1 MLGVSLGLVGERR
14 VKRKFD
20 VRLGLLQLEYL
31 AVYDTGAILRYWLQC
46 TDDKITATE
55 KYEIMT
61 RRNSLQTML
70 GRYIEK
76 RRLMKFRQ
84 LGKLYGRD
92 QLPAQ
97 IGPLYRP
104 LLTLSFVKNKQRKLW
119 SGAQLMYL
127 AAEDLADPHH
137 PCKYD
142 LRGIGVLHQY
152 IRDYLAQHDVARLI
166 PANDA
171 TVLPLKV
178 PPPSLDV
185 CDAAAPR
192 TAPPRADDDA
202 AREVERTA
210 GAADKAAAVPS
221 EAGAADNAPRA
232 EAGAA
237 DNAPRAEAG
246 AASEAPAAGPSSAAA
261 SQPRGCGL
269 WSAPLFRRFRRRP
282 GSAGRHRPLRLTWR
296 RGLVTV
302 TAALVVVTAFNGAHN
317 DTWGR
322 RVRTWWQLPFG
333 AMPRPI
339 NDQDFDAL
347 DELSLYVWRESR
359 RASNSL
365 EALYEIAK
373 PLTDCRWLSDQ
384 SRARLI
390 LCHAALMRGRFEDAL
405 AEAEKVAP
413 MFPRMQTPMPNNQ
426 RLLFLYRANAYLNTD
441 RLAAAQRALAHA
453 RQTEGAYKH
462 TAMMD
467 HLESY
472 LLYLDGRPD
481 VAVTVLRRGL
491 RSAEGEVAAG
501 MCNTLSLF
509 LALEGD
515 LTESAAVRLE
525 ARLILREMP
534 NDFETARNLLS
545 EALWTLKRRA
555 SDLQPEILE
564 AHARRLGLAT
574 EWRLL
579 APHCYPNTQG
589 DHDEPNPGYEREPL
603 P

>member
-1 MLGVSLGLVGERR
+1 M
-14 VKRKFD
+14 KRKFD
-20 VRLGLLQLEYL
+20 VRLGLMQLEYL

-55 KYEIMT
+55 KYEIIT

-70 GRYIEK
+70 GRYIEN

-127 AAEDLADPHH
+127 AAEDLADPQH

-152 IRDYLAQHDVARLI
+152 IRDYLEQHDVARLI
-166 PANDA
+166 PANDS
-171 TVLPLKV
+171 TVLPFKV

-185 CDAAAPR
+185 GPNLEPSSPSPPPSAAP
-192 TAPPRADDDA
+192 D
-202 AREVERTA
+202 
-210 GAADKAAAVPS
+210 AAVPDKPH
-221 EAGAADNAPRA
+221 AAAHPRSWF
-232 EAGAA
+232 GSVFW
-237 DNAPRAEAG
+237 RR
-246 AASEAPAAGPSSAAA
+246 PSSRK
-261 SQPRGCGL
+261 PT
-269 WSAPLFRRFRRRP
+269 PVRRRLP
-282 GSAGRHRPLRLTWR
+282 QLTWR
-296 RGLVTV
+296 RGLT
-302 TAALVVVTAFNGAHN
+302 TLLLALVLVTAFNGAHN

-322 RVRTWWQLPFG
+322 RVRTWWRFPFG

-339 NDQDFDAL
+339 DDQDFDAL

-359 RASNSL
+359 RAGNRL
-365 EALYEIAK
+365 EDLYDMAT

-405 AEAEKVAP
+405 AEAEIVAP

-426 RLLFLYRANAYLNTD
+426 RLLFLYRANAYLNTE
-441 RLAAAQRALAHA
+441 RLAAAQKALIHA
-453 RQTEGAYKH
+453 RQTTGAYKH
-462 TAMMD
+462 TGMMD

-472 LLYLDGRPD
+472 LLYLDGQPQ
-481 VAVTVLRRGL
+481 VAMARLRRGL
-491 RSAEGEVAAG
+491 PSAEGEVAAG

-509 LALEGD
+509 LALEGE
-515 LTESAAVRLE
+515 LTESAAVRLQ
-525 ARLILREMP
+525 ARLLLREMP

-545 EALWTLKRRA
+545 ESLWTLKRRA
-555 SDLQPEILE
+555 PDLQPEILE
-564 AHARRLGLAT
+564 AQALQLGLAT

-579 APHCYPNTQG
+579 APHCIKKNQG
-589 DHDEPNPGYEREPL
+589 DDDEHQPDHEPEPL